1 MARKV
6 PPMFVARIF
15 LVLAVCAAAL
25 PAAPVSFNRDIRP
38 IMSDTCFRCH
48 GPDKSSRMAN
58 FRLDLR
64 DEATKPLRDGKTP
77 IVPGDPEHSEIIA
90 RIFATGAR
98 AMPPEFAHKT
108 LTEAQKATVKQWV
121 TEGAVYEGHWA
132 YQPVR
137 RPESAAAAGN
147 PAAGNP
153 IDAFIEARLAREGL
167 KFSPE
172 ADRRTLLRR
181 ASFDLTGLPPAP
193 AEVVAFQNDKSPDA
207 WAKVVD
213 RLMAS
218 PHYAEKQAMHW
229 LDAVRY
235 ADSAG
240 FHGDNL
246 WPAWPYRD
254 YVLRAYR
261 DNKPFDQFTR
271 EQLAGDLM
279 PNPTV
284 EQRTASAYNRMNRYS
299 AEGGLQPKEYLAKYG
314 ADRVRTLSA
323 AWLGSTMGCA
333 ECHDHK
339 FDPFTSKDFYSMKAF
354 FADIKETG
362 LMPDRGADAW
372 GAKLLLATP
381 EQQARLEELTA
392 KAEAARKE
400 LDDQA
405 KQLLAKNSAFV
416 GTADRSWQWQKP
428 VAARAGAGSILKI
441 YNTETVDS
449 SVNGFERKR
458 GDGLIV
464 ASGPIPDNDTYT
476 VELRPGAGTW
486 TALGL
491 DLHSDETLPGNGLA
505 RGADRFVLTEV
516 DAELRGK
523 KIPLVLAT
531 ANKTDV
537 HVDAPAMAV
546 IDGDP
551 ATGWS
556 EGHMLALRFGAK
568 VTTQADSVITV
579 RLHQD
584 SPIRR
589 AVIGRFR
596 LALSHAEFSWPFL
609 GDTGKQSKAR
619 TDTEQ
624 AVLNVDVDHGV
635 PFDVTEGFKVEPDK
649 RTEKQQKAILDF
661 FEFSTPAVQ
670 PLLIRAEQMAW
681 ARTRFFWTIPR
692 VVTTEAVEP
701 GITRI
706 LPRADWM
713 NETTEIVQPAVP
725 AFLGKVDTGGRR
737 ATRLDLANWLVS
749 AQNPLTARAYVN
761 RVWREFFGIGITK
774 SLDDLGSQGEGPVHP
789 ELLDW
794 LASEFVQPAYDAA
807 SAHAWDMKHLVRTI
821 VLSKAYR
828 QASTSTPALDEKD
841 PDNRL
846 VARQSRFRVDA
857 EVVRDTALQVS
868 GLLVDRFGG
877 PPVKPAAPVGY
888 LFAMNFPK
896 RDYSESRGGD
906 LYRRGV
912 YTEWQR
918 TFLHPALLNFD
929 APTREE
935 CAVNRTNSNTPL
947 QALDLLNDP
956 IFVEASRVFAQRAL
970 AANARNPIDEAF
982 RLAEDRAPT
991 PQERRILM
999 GLYTESLKQFR
1010 ADTKAAEALLS
1021 VGEAPRPKAVAPA
1034 ELAALTAV
1042 TRAILNLHETITRN

>member
-1 MARKV
+1 MS
-6 PPMFVARIF
+6 VARLMFAIS
-15 LVLAVCAAAL
+15 VLAVTL
-25 PAAPVSFNRDIRP
+25 VAAPVSFNRDIRP

-58 FRLDLR
+58 LRLDLR
-64 DEATKPLRDGKTP
+64 EEATKPLRNGRTP
-77 IVPGDPEHSEIIA
+77 IVPGDADRSEIVT
-90 RIFATGAR
+90 RIFATGGR
-98 AMPPEFAHKT
+98 TMPPEFAHKT
-108 LTEAQKATVKQWV
+108 LTEAQKQTIKRWV
-121 TEGAVYEGHWA
+121 AEGAPYEGHWA

-137 RPESAAAAGN
+137 RPEA
-147 PAAGNP
+147 PVAGNP
-153 IDAFIEARLAREGL
+153 IDAFIEARLVREGL
-167 KFSPE
+167 KLSPE

-193 AEVVAFQNDKSPDA
+193 AEVAAFQNDKSPNA
-207 WAKVVD
+207 WVKVVE
-213 RLMAS
+213 RLLAS
-218 PHYAEKQAMHW
+218 TPYAEKQAMHW

-254 YVLRAYR
+254 YVLRAFR

-271 EQLAGDLM
+271 EQLAGDLI
-279 PNPTV
+279 PNATV
-284 EQRTASAYNRMNRYS
+284 DQKIASAYNRMNRYS

-372 GAKLLLATP
+372 GSKLVLASP
-381 EQQARLEELTA
+381 EQQAQLDALTQ
-392 KAEAARKE
+392 KADAARRE
-400 LDDQA
+400 LDEQA
-405 KQLLAKNSAFV
+405 KQMLAKNPGFLGNADRA
-416 GTADRSWQWQKP
+416 TTDRSWHWQKP
-428 VAARAGAGSILKI
+428 VTARAAGSVLTV
-441 YNTETVDS
+441 YNTELVDS
-449 SVNGFERKR
+449 SINGFERKR

-464 ASGPIPDNDTYT
+464 ASGPIPANDTYT
-476 VELRPGAGTW
+476 VELRPGVGTW
-486 TALGL
+486 TAVGI
-491 DLHSDETLPGNGLA
+491 DLHSDESLPGNGLA

-516 DAELRGK
+516 EAELNGK
-523 KIPLVLAT
+523 KLPFVLAT
-531 ANKTDV
+531 GNKTDTR
-537 HVDAPAMAV
+537 VDAPAMAA

-551 ATGWS
+551 TTGWS
-556 EGHMLALRFGAK
+556 EGHMLGLRFGSA
-568 VTTQADSVITV
+568 VTTTADSVITV
-579 RLHQD
+579 RLRQD

-596 LALSHAEFSWPFL
+596 VALSNAEFSWPYL
-609 GDTGKQSKAR
+609 GDSGKQSKAR
-619 TDTEQ
+619 TDNDQ
-624 AVLNVDVDHGV
+624 AVLNVDVEHGV
-635 PFDVTEGFKVEPDK
+635 PFDVTEGLKAEPDK
-649 RTEKQQKAILDF
+649 RTERQQKAILDF
-661 FEFSTPAVQ
+661 FEFTTPALQ
-670 PLLIRAEQMAW
+670 AALIKAEQTAW
-681 ARTRFFWTIPR
+681 DRTRYFWSIPR
-692 VVTTEAVEP
+692 VITTETTEPAV
-701 GITRI
+701 TRI

-725 AFLGKVDTGGRR
+725 AFLGKIEMGKAETGTWR

-749 AQNPLTARAYVN
+749 PQNPLTARAYVN
-761 RVWREFFGIGITK
+761 RIWREFFGTGITK
-774 SLDDLGSQGEGPVHP
+774 ALDDLGSQGEAPVHP

-794 LASEFVQPAYDAA
+794 LASEFVQPEYDATNT
-807 SAHAWDMKHLVRTI
+807 HAWDMKHLVRTI

-828 QASTSTPALDEKD
+828 QSSMSSPQLDEKD
-841 PDNRL
+841 PENRL
-846 VARQSRFRVDA
+846 IARQSRFRVDA
-857 EVVRDTALQVS
+857 EVVHDTALHVS
-868 GLLVDRFGG
+868 GLLVDQFGG
-877 PPVKPAAPVGY
+877 PPVKPIAPAGY

-896 RDYSESRGGD
+896 RDYSESRGKD
-906 LYRRGV
+906 MYRRGV

-918 TFLHPALLNFD
+918 TFLHPTLLNFD

-970 AANARNPIDEAF
+970 AANPRNPIDEAF
-982 RLAEDRAPT
+982 RLAEGRLPT
-991 PQERRILM
+991 PQERRILT
-999 GLYTESLKQFR
+999 GLYAESLKQFR

-1021 VGEAPRPKAVAPA
+1021 VGEAPKPKGVVAA